1 MHMIS
6 IKKILGDYSALNETM
21 IMHPH
26 LQSVTILSHKG
37 KHGNHFIKANVA
49 DCNGKIWTKANT
61 FAFFLE
67 IILIILIH
75 SLELQ
80 KLYEQNVNNM
90 NNFLNCRNCMNNTMS

>member
-1 MHMIS
+1 MIS
-6 IKKILGDYSALNETM
+6 IKKILGDYSAFNETM

-37 KHGNHFIKANVA
+37 KHGNHFIKENVA